1 MSPSPSMRWRTP
13 TVALAA
19 AVLIVASAR
28 SQDPAPQ
35 AEAAGA
41 TDGAP
46 QEQFFE
52 SIDVSVVNV
61 DVFVTDKK
69 GNRIR
74 GLTRDDFELFED
86 GKPIQITNF
95 YAVDES
101 SPAAPATLEPAP
113 VPTLPGAAPEATVPE
128 DQRLHLVVYVDNW
141 NIKPFNRNRV
151 FSSIREF
158 LRTRLGRE
166 DRVMLMTFDRE
177 PHVRRPFTS
186 DPAVIASALFDIEK
200 LSANGSRQ
208 DSDRREILRELVD
221 MEDANRAIGRARM
234 YAESLHNDL
243 MFSIDSLKDTVSS
256 LAGLPGRKAILYVS
270 DGLPLVAGEDVFH
283 AIQEKFPDAG
293 SAVLESR
300 AYDVSRRFRELT
312 AAANANRITF
322 YTIDA
327 EGLRVSTSI
336 SAEEGQSTSSTFVD
350 SVHWNNI
357 QGSIRMIA
365 DETGGIAIVNTND
378 PTKGLVKV
386 GDDLRNYYSLG
397 YTPAHVG
404 DGRYHEIRVKVR
416 DKSWVVRHREGYRDK
431 TTEARMADGV
441 MSSLFYDV
449 ENNPLEVRIER
460 EVETRRDD
468 GHFLVPVKVRIPLGR
483 LVMIP
488 EGENQIARVRIFF
501 AAMDEKGGLSE
512 VSESPVPISIP
523 SAQIDAARG
532 QTYVFTVP
540 VMMRRGPQKL
550 AVGVRD
556 ELGQVSSFAVRT
568 MNIGGG

>member
-1 MSPSPSMRWRTP
+1 MRFRTP
-13 TVALAA
+13 IFALAV
-19 AVLIVASAR
+19 AVLAVAAAR
-28 SQDPAPQ
+28 SQDPAPAQ
-35 AEAAGA
+35 ESAAAAES
-41 TDGAP
+41 TP

-61 DVFVTDKK
+61 DVYVTDKK

-74 GLTRDDFELFED
+74 GLTRDDFELTED

-101 SPAAPATLEPAP
+101 APAERSPLEHAP
-113 VPTLPGAAPEATVPE
+113 VPTLPGAERESTVPE
-128 DQRLHLVVYVDNW
+128 DQRLHLVVYIDNW

-151 FSSIREF
+151 FTSIREF

-186 DPAVIASALFDIEK
+186 DPAVVASALFDLER
-200 LSANGSRQ
+200 LSANGGRQ
-208 DSDRREILRELVD
+208 DSDRREILREIRD

-243 MFSIDSLKDTVSS
+243 MFSIDSLKNTVSS

-283 AIQEKFPDAG
+283 AIQDKFPNAG

-300 AYDVSRRFRELT
+300 SYDVSRRFRELT

-327 EGLRVSTSI
+327 EGLRISTSI
-336 SAEEGQSTSSTFVD
+336 SAEEGSATSSTFVD
-350 SVHWNNI
+350 SVHWNNV

-365 DETGGIAIVNTND
+365 DETGGIAIVNSND
-378 PTKGLVKV
+378 PSKGLAKV

-397 YTPAHVG
+397 YSPAHVG
-404 DGRYHEIRVKVR
+404 DGRYHEIKVKVR
-416 DKSWVVRHREGYRDK
+416 DRSWVVRHREGYRDK

-460 EVETRRDD
+460 DVETRRDD
-468 GHFLVPVKVRIPLGR
+468 GHFLVPIKIRIPLAR

-488 EGENQIARVRIFF
+488 EGENQVARVRIFF

-523 SAQIDAARG
+523 AAQIDAARG

-556 ELGQVSSFAVRT
+556 ELGQVASFAVRT